1 MMVYSTTSLPNVLLV
16 PSSPVDVRAIDNLTE
31 SRRLAVSWSEPLMTN
46 GNIEFYDVQYR
57 GIINTV
63 NTVLSDFFESQTLS
77 VGSTMALLQN
87 LVPFSVYNISVRA
100 YTGAGPGPFS
110 EEISVATLEDGEYA
124 VMCMCVCP
132 HGLTYNNLFL
142 FYHITCQYVTNR
154 TPLYIIILLLYIAKK
169 CVHCLCAHMC
179 THKWVSK
186 HRCMHVCVCCSVLH
200 AFLGVHLHFLPP
212 AMLFCDIQCFS
223 IHFSSIC
230 SIGTASNRHWP
241 L

>member
-31 SRRLAVSWSEPLMTN
+31 SRRLAVSWLEPLMTN
-46 GNIEFYDVQYR
+46 GNIESYDVQYR

-110 EEISVATLEDGEYA
+110 KEISVATLEDGEYA

-132 HGLTYNNLFL
+132 HGLTYNNLF
-142 FYHITCQYVTNR
+142 FHF
-154 TPLYIIILLLYIAKK
+154 IISL
-169 CVHCLCAHMC
+169 VNM
-179 THKWVSK
+179 
-186 HRCMHVCVCCSVLH
+186 
-200 AFLGVHLHFLPP
+200 LP
-212 AMLFCDIQCFS
+212 I
-223 IHFSSIC
+223 
-230 SIGTASNRHWP
+230 
-241 L
+241 